1 MREEQHEVST
11 QKMQLLARPL
21 PQGAYCLSFPFPL
34 SFLIISVRQG
44 LDD

>member
-1 MREEQHEVST
+1 MREEKHEVST
-11 QKMQLLARPL
+11 QEDAIARPL
-21 PQGAYCLSFPFPL
+21 PQGACCLSFPFPL